1 MKSFTRSVLFPM
13 RFFNAGLFGSAVLF
27 AGTSFSSGAVA
38 PAGRLEFAIG
48 EVEGEA
54 PAASVTVQQVVA
66 APKKRTLLPNSNH
79 PVSIADGVAVRFAL
93 LKTSALSEM
102 PATLRALSKTT
113 RLQMRRLALFAP
125 GDPVPRLM
133 AEEATFLASGEWLLK
148 RVLLADRP
156 AAKECKLVWKPGEEP
171 VLTLA
176 KGNSLALNSLLAPPK
191 AP

>member
-1 MKSFTRSVLFPM
+1 VKSFTRTVPFPM
-13 RFFNAGLFGSAVLF
+13 RFFNAAVFCSAVLF
-27 AGTSFSSGAVA
+27 AGTSASSGAVA

-54 PAASVTVQQVVA
+54 PAASVTVQRVVA

-102 PATLRALSKTT
+102 PAALRALLRTT
-113 RLQMRRLALFAP
+113 QLQMRRLALFAP

-133 AEEATFLASGEWLLK
+133 AEETFLASGEWLLK

-156 AAKECKLVWKPGEEP
+156 AAKECKLVWRPGEEP
-171 VLTLA
+171 FLTLA

-191 AP
+191 TP

>member
-1 MKSFTRSVLFPM
+1 MRAPLSSIRSW
-13 RFFNAGLFGSAVLF
+13 FFIAALAVCPGAACF
-27 AGTSFSSGAVA
+27 AAESSPRG
-38 PAGRLEFAIG
+38 LEFALG
-48 EVEGEA
+48 GADGEA
-54 PAASVTVQQVVA
+54 PVASVTVQQVVA
-66 APKKRTLLPNSNH
+66 APKKRGLLPTSNK

-93 LKTSALSEM
+93 LKTDALAEM
-102 PATLRALSKTT
+102 PATLRALSKNA

-133 AEEATFLASGEWLLK
+133 AEEATFLSSGEWLLK

-171 VLTLA
+171 VLSMA
-176 KGNSLALNSLLAPPK
+176 KGNALALNSLLAPPK

>member
-1 MKSFTRSVLFPM
+1 MLLM
-13 RFFNAGLFGSAVLF
+13 RHSYAAAFSAALLLC
-27 AGTSFSSGAVA
+27 GTTASPGAVSP
-38 PAGRLEFAIG
+38 PAKLEFAIG
-48 EVEGEA
+48 EVDGEA
-54 PAASVTVQQVVA
+54 PAASVTVQQMVA
-66 APKKRTLLPNSNH
+66 APKKRTLLPGSNQ

-93 LKTSALSEM
+93 LKTGALSEM
-102 PATLRALSKTT
+102 PAVLRALSKTT

-156 AAKECKLVWKPGEEP
+156 SAKECKLVWKPGEEA
-171 VLTLA
+171 VLSLP
-176 KGNSLALNSLLAPPK
+176 KGNSLALNSLLSPPK

>member
-1 MKSFTRSVLFPM
+1 M
-13 RFFNAGLFGSAVLF
+13 RPLHPPLF
-27 AGTSFSSGAVA
+27 AAALLLAGHAFGAGA
-38 PAGRLEFAIG
+38 QSPPGRLEFSLGGA
-48 EVEGEA
+48 EGSA

-66 APKKRTLLPNSNH
+66 APKKRTILPAADK

-93 LKTSALSEM
+93 LNPHALAEM
-102 PATLRALSKTT
+102 PAVLRTLSKSA

-133 AEEATFLASGEWLLK
+133 AEEATFLTSGEWLLK

-156 AAKECKLVWKPGEEP
+156 AAKECKLVWRPGEEP
-171 VLTLA
+171 VLAIT
-176 KGNSLALNSLLAPPK
+176 KGNSLALTSLLAPPN

>member
-1 MKSFTRSVLFPM
+1 MLSLRHLY
-13 RFFNAGLFGSAVLF
+13 SAAFSAALLLC
-27 AGTSFSSGAVA
+27 GTAASPGAVA

-48 EVEGEA
+48 EVDGEA
-54 PAASVTVQQVVA
+54 PAASVTVQQMVD
-66 APKKRTLLPNSNH
+66 APKKRTLLPRSNQQA
-79 PVSIADGVAVRFAL
+79 SIADGVAVRFAL
-93 LKTSALSEM
+93 LKTGALLEM
-102 PATLRALSKTT
+102 PAAVRALSKTT

-156 AAKECKLVWKPGEEP
+156 AAKECKLIWKQGEEGP
-171 VLTLA
+171 VLSLP
-176 KGNSLALNSLLAPPK
+176 KGNSLALNSLLSPPK

>member
-1 MKSFTRSVLFPM
+1 MKLFQT
-13 RFFNAGLFGSAVLF
+13 AAFGF
-27 AGTSFSSGAVA
+27 ALLIWGTSPCPGASN
-38 PAGRLEFAIG
+38 PEGKLEFAIG
-48 EVEGEA
+48 EVDGEP

-66 APKKRTLLPNSNH
+66 APKKRSLLPRGDQ
-79 PVSIADGVAVRFAL
+79 PASIAHGVAVRFAQ
-93 LKTSALSEM
+93 LKTGALLEV
-102 PATLRALSKTT
+102 PDALRSLSKTT
-113 RLQMRRLALFAP
+113 RLQLRRLALFAP

-171 VLTLA
+171 VLALA
-176 KGNSLALNSLLAPPK
+176 KGNSLALHSLLSPPK

>member
-1 MKSFTRSVLFPM
+1 MRRFTTVVLGVAFLVCWT
-13 RFFNAGLFGSAVLF
+13 RVGKAASAT
-27 AGTSFSSGAVA
+27 ATTGK
-38 PAGRLEFAIG
+38 LEFVIGGVPG
-48 EVEGEA
+48 EV
-54 PAASVTVQQVVA
+54 PAANVTVQQVVP
-66 APKKRTLLPNSNH
+66 APRKRSLLPTTGK

-93 LKTSALSEM
+93 LKTNALAEM
-102 PATLRALSKTT
+102 PATLRTLSKTA
-113 RLQMRRLALFAP
+113 RLQMRRLAFFAP

-133 AEEATFLASGEWLLK
+133 AEEATFLSSGEWLLK

-176 KGNSLALNSLLAPPK
+176 KGNSLALQSLLAPPQ

>member
-1 MKSFTRSVLFPM
+1 MRPPLRFIRAWVLVNVLAACTR
-13 RFFNAGLFGSAVLF
+13 AVCF
-27 AGTSFSSGAVA
+27 AAESSGR
-38 PAGRLEFAIG
+38 GLEFGIG
-48 EVEGEA
+48 GADGEA
-54 PAASVTVQQVVA
+54 PVASVTVQQVVA
-66 APKKRTLLPNSNH
+66 APKKRGLLPSANK

-93 LKTSALSEM
+93 LKPNALAEM
-102 PATLRALSKTT
+102 PDTLRALSKNA

-133 AEEATFLASGEWLLK
+133 AEEATFLSSGEWLLK

-171 VLTLA
+171 FLAMA
-176 KGNSLALNSLLAPPK
+176 KGNALALNSLLSPPK